1 MPHSSPIFDE
11 KIEKAL
17 NFLQPKNLL
26 DIGAG
31 AGKYGKIV
39 KDLNKGVKIV
49 ALEIEKDYINKFK
62 LEKIYDEVWNMPANK
77 LIRPSYYEKN
87 FDVILMGD
95 VIEHMK
101 KSEGIDLINFLIYRS
116 KWIIIKFPHMYV
128 QNSVEGYNSEAHIS
142 VWSDKDF
149 ENFERTRLYEEE
161 NIRMIILKGYL
172 EDTNSLNDLGTRMES
187 R

>member
-1 MPHSSPIFDE
+1 MPYSSPIFDE
-11 KIEKAL
+11 KVEEVLK
-17 NFLQPKNLL
+17 FLRPRNLL

-31 AGKYGKIV
+31 AGKYGEIV
-39 KDLNKGVKIV
+39 KKFDKGIKTV
-49 ALEIEKDYINKFK
+49 ALEIEKDYIKKFELK
-62 LEKIYDEVWNMPANK
+62 KIYDEVWNIPANELMK
-77 LIRPSYYEKN
+77 PNYYEKE

-116 KWIIIKFPHMYV
+116 KWIIIKFPHKYL

-149 ENFERTRLYEEE
+149 ENFERTKLYKDSD
-161 NIRMIILKGYL
+161 IHMIILKGYL
-172 EDTNSLNDLGTRMES
+172 KDTNSLTDVMGMMES
-187 R
+187 K